1 MKRTLV
7 FACALFALASS
18 GVADEISAPAS
29 QRFAGES
36 TDQPDF
42 RRHVLPLMGRLGCNG
57 RACHGSFQ
65 GRGGFRLS
73 LFGYDF
79 AADHEALTSGDE
91 PRANVKDPAASLI
104 LQKPTMQVDHEG
116 EKRIDLGTWQYNVL
130 LRWIAAGASGIKPED
145 AEFEGLDIEPR
156 EIVSQ
161 TKRDGTQLRVVARW
175 SDGSREEV
183 TPLCRFRSNDESI
196 ATIDENGKVTL
207 SGKGD
212 TDVVA
217 FYDNGVVTVPVIAPV
232 TDLVGDR
239 YPQVPAPTKVDEL
252 VVAKLRK
259 LGVVPSDL
267 SSDEEFLRRVTL
279 DVTGTLPL
287 PEEVTAFLADN
298 SSDKRSGKIDELL
311 TRPTYAAWWATKLCD
326 ITGDNEQHAGERRF
340 RRLQAEQ
347 WYQWIYRRVERNVP
361 YDKLVEG
368 IVLATGRKP
377 GQSYEEYA
385 AEISSY
391 YLGQLQK
398 QNPKAYGDP
407 VAQPSDDHPAFE
419 PADFADRETMPHY
432 WGRRQFNQAKD
443 KAITFSYAFLGVR
456 LQCAECHKH
465 PFDQWTKQDFEQFTA
480 FFDSVAYGYAPDAK
494 DAVKTME
501 AGFDKKIKDQEA
513 GKLLAEGKVLPW
525 SEVYIRKAGER
536 GGKNKGDKAA
546 KKQGRPAG
554 RVITPKLLGGE
565 EVVAEQYPDPRAA
578 LMEWMHRDDNPY
590 FARAWVNRVWA
601 SYFNV
606 GIVEPP
612 DDMNLANPPSNEPL
626 LAYLTR
632 SFVEHDYD
640 MKWLHREILNSSTY
654 QLSWRANDTNR
665 LDVRNFSH
673 AIIRRL
679 PAEVAYDAIV
689 QATAATGRMDAARD
703 NLDHRAIGVSSCYT
717 GLKKGGNYVL
727 SLFGKPARTTNCDCE
742 RSNEPSLLQTIFLRN
757 DQTMLGLLERGDSW
771 LKQIDPATNRQ
782 RKNIEEQQAKLAE
795 SIAEQERR
803 LKDAQDEG
811 AEKNT
816 EKQIKSIERELE
828 GLRRRGEQ
836 LARALEKEKQRN
848 SDLPVVGT
856 TPDDLV
862 REAYLRTLSR
872 LPKDDEQQVAL
883 RYLNESDS
891 PATGMKD
898 LMWALL
904 NTKEFIVNR

>member
-1 MKRTLV
+1 MKRLTLLSIV
-7 FACALFALASS
+7 LAVSS
-18 GVADEISAPAS
+18 LPARGNEIAPPS
-29 QRFAGES
+29 SERFAAETG
-36 TDQPDF
+36 TQPDF
-42 RRHVLPLMGRLGCNG
+42 RRHVLPVMGRLGCNG

-104 LQKPTMQVDHEG
+104 LQKPTLTIDHEG
-116 EKRIDLGTWQYNVL
+116 GKRMDVGSWQYNI
-130 LRWIAAGASGIKPED
+130 LRRWVEAGAPGIKADE
-145 AEFEGLDIEPR
+145 AEFEGLDVEPR

-161 TKRDGTQLRVVARW
+161 STGPGPRLRVVARW
-175 SDGSREEV
+175 SDGSREDV
-183 TPLCRFRSNDESI
+183 TQLCRFRSNDESI
-196 ATIDENGKVTL
+196 ATIDEDGKVTVA
-207 SGKGD
+207 GKGD

-217 FYDNGVVTVPVIAPV
+217 FYDNGVATVPVIAPV

-239 YPQVPAPTKVDEL
+239 YPQVPTPTMIDEL
-252 VVAKLRK
+252 VIAKLRK

-267 SSDEEFLRRVTL
+267 ADDDEFLRRLAL

-287 PEEVTAFLADN
+287 PDEVTAFLADT
-298 SSDKRSGKIDELL
+298 SPDKRAKKIDELL
-311 TRPTYAAWWATKLCD
+311 SRPTYAAWWATKLCD
-326 ITGDNEQHAGERRF
+326 ITGDNEQRAGERRF

-347 WYQWIYRRVERNVP
+347 WYQWIYRRMEQNVP
-361 YDKLVEG
+361 YDKIVAG

-377 GQSYEEYA
+377 GQTYEDYA
-385 AEISSY
+385 AEMGSY

-398 QNPKAYGDP
+398 ANPKAYRGSAAETSEDGHHHG
-407 VAQPSDDHPAFE
+407 S
-419 PADFADRETMPHY
+419 ADFAERETMPHY
-432 WGRRQFNQAKD
+432 WARRQFNQAKE
-443 KAITFSYAFLGVR
+443 KAMTFSYAFLGVR

-494 DAVKTME
+494 DAVKVME

-513 GKLLAEGKVLPW
+513 GKLLAEGKVLPFN
-525 SEVYIRKAGER
+525 EVYIRKPGER
-536 GGKNKGDKAA
+536 GGKSKGDKAA

-578 LMEWMHRDDNPY
+578 LMEWMRDEANPY

-606 GIVEPP
+606 GIIEPP

-632 SFVEHDYD
+632 GFVEHGYD
-640 MKWLHREILNSSTY
+640 MKWLHREILNSRAY
-654 QLSWRANDTNR
+654 QLSWRPNDTNR
-665 LDVRNFSH
+665 LDARNFSH
-673 AIIRRL
+673 SVIRRL

-689 QATAATGRMDAARD
+689 QATAATGKQAAARD
-703 NLDHRAIGVSSCYT
+703 ALADRAIGISSCYT

-727 SLFGKPARTTNCDCE
+727 NLFGKPARVTNCDCE
-742 RSNEPSLLQTIFLRN
+742 RSNEPSLLQTIYLRN
-757 DQTMLGLLERGDSW
+757 DQSMLSLLDRNDGW

-782 RKNIEEQQAKLAE
+782 RKNLEGQHAKLAE
-795 SIAEQERR
+795 AIARQEER
-803 LKDAQDEG
+803 LKEADDDGKRKDRKAV
-811 AEKNT
+811 
-816 EKQIKSIERELE
+816 ERELE
-828 GLRRRGEQ
+828 KLRRQLEQ
-836 LARALEKEKQRN
+836 TAAALEKEKQRN
-848 SDLPVVGT
+848 ADIPAIDAS
-856 TPDDLV
+856 PDALV

-872 LPKDDEQQVAL
+872 LPKDEEQQVAL
-883 RYLNESDS
+883 RYLQESET
-891 PATGMKD
+891 PASGMKD